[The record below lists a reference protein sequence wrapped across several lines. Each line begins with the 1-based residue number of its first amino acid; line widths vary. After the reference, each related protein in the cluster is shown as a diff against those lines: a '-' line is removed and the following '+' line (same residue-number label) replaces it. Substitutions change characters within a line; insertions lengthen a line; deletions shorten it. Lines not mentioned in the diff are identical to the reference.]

1 MSKKLEIRFV
11 DNNGNSKEIIAKNIK
26 NTPFELEGFYVEG
39 RSNTI
44 SLQGDYY
51 PLMSKTFLKSDV
63 VNSNL
68 VLLEDN
74 TQLKW
79 NNACEP
85 HIGGSILGNIKSG
98 LKSVK
103 AKLSTVG
110 KKAKQGAT
118 FVASHAKTKLQVGE
132 NDCGNK
138 LLGPDGLKVNYLANE
153 ANTNNHY
160 FAVLMYCTVNFRT
173 HVRFLGIMKIPL
185 NLGYTFTDGGVST
198 VNDVIDKIKL
208 YFTNEEAYVAKI
220 TSIAKNK
227 CWNLEKTEK
236 SIEKAKAFLGKL
248 KSLWETSKK
257 TKESFL
263 NILLNR
269 KQEGGSGYILLKNT
283 KGSLLQRHPDENE
296 CISKSNKNLANQIW
310 YKLYLNIFT
319 SGECGGQC
327 PDDED
332 KRKGLKRK
340 CGAVSRKM
348 EISEI
353 LPKIHGDVIYQVN
366 RDVSLQSGGTDP
378 TVGATILF
386 VVLVMLCCGS
396 ACRDSGVGGNWVFQ
410 HICCGMCFDLVRT
423 LFD

>member
-1 MSKKLEIRFV
+1 MSKKIEIRFV
-11 DNNGNSKEIIAKNIK
+11 DNNGNSKEIIATNIK
-26 NTPFELEGFYVEG
+26 NTPFELEGFYVKEK
-39 RSNTI
+39 SDTI
-44 SLQGDYY
+44 SLSGDYY

-68 VLLEDN
+68 VLLEN
-74 TQLKW
+74 NIQLKW

-85 HIGGSILGNIKSG
+85 HIGGSILGNIKTG

-103 AKLSTVG
+103 EKLSTVG

-118 FVASHAKTKLQVGE
+118 FVVSHAKTKLQVGE

-138 LLGPDGLKVNYLANE
+138 LSGPEGLKVNYLAKE
-153 ANTNNHY
+153 ANTSNHY

-185 NLGYTFTDGGVST
+185 NLGYTFSDSGMST
-198 VNDVIDKIKL
+198 VNDVIDKMKF
-208 YFTNEEAYVAKI
+208 YFTNEDAYIAKI

-227 CWNLEKTEK
+227 CWNPEKTQK
-236 SIEKAKAFLGKL
+236 FIEKATAFLGKL
-248 KSLWETSKK
+248 KSLWESSKRA
-257 TKESFL
+257 KESFL
-263 NILLNR
+263 DILLNR
-269 KQEGGSGYILLKNT
+269 KQEGGSGYISLQNS

-296 CISKSNKNLANQIW
+296 CISASNKNLANQIW

-319 SGECGGQC
+319 SGDCGGQC

-353 LPKIHGDVIYQVN
+353 LPKIHGDIIYQVHK
-366 RDVSLQSGGTDP
+366 DATLQSGGAEP
-378 TVGATILF
+378 AGMIVLF
-386 VVLVMLCCGS
+386 IVLVMLCCGS
-396 ACRDSGVGGNWVFQ
+396 ACRDSGVSSNWFFQ
-410 HICCGMCFDLVRT
+410 HICCSMCIDLVRT